1 MMSHDFPAVFF
12 EATWRPETTHGF
24 VLSSYALPPR
34 GPARTA
40 TLTTL
45 AATLTTLAA
54 TLTTLAAALA
64 PGAVL
69 ALGEGDEEACDWGKP
84 GGLATFDELTEAF
97 TGLGLQ
103 IVRAEH
109 RQISMHQHPGHEQ
122 EPAEGHAVIV
132 IARRP
137 HGTLETID

>member
-1 MMSHDFPAVFF
+1 MTSLP
-12 EATWRPETTHGF
+12 
-24 VLSSYALPPR
+24 SSSKPHR

-40 TLTTL
+40 
-45 AATLTTLAA
+45 
-54 TLTTLAAALA
+54 TLAAALA

-84 GGLATFDELTEAF
+84 GDLATLDELTEAF

-103 IVRAEH
+103 ILRAER
-109 RQISMHQHPGHEQ
+109 RQISVHQRPGHEQ
-122 EPAEGHAVIV
+122 EPAEDHAVIV

-137 HGTLETID
+137 HGTLETTD